1 LNGEGSAAPIL
12 VYDGD
17 CAFCSRAVRFVLRHD
32 RRRRTVRFAAR
43 EGAAGRAVRERHA
56 ALRDVESLVWVDWVA
71 GAERA
76 QIRSDAVLAVA
87 TYLGGVWAL
96 LGGLGLV
103 VPRPLRDGVYS
114 VVARVRRRIAGG
126 APECLVVTEAERG
139 RVLD

>member
-1 LNGEGSAAPIL
+1 MSAGGPAAPIL

-32 RRRRTVRFAAR
+32 RRRRTVRFATR
-43 EGAAGRAVRERHA
+43 DGRAGRAVRERHDS
-56 ALRDVESLVWVDWVA
+56 LRDVESLVWVDWAA

-76 QIRSDAVLAVA
+76 LIRSDAVLAVA
-87 TYLGGVWAL
+87 SYLGGVWTV
-96 LGGLGLV
+96 LGSLGRM

-114 VVARVRRRIAGG
+114 VVARVRRRIARG
-126 APECLVVTEAERG
+126 APACLVVTEADRG

>member
-1 LNGEGSAAPIL
+1 MSAGGSDAPIL

-32 RRRRTVRFAAR
+32 RRRRTVRFATR

-87 TYLGGVWAL
+87 TYLGGVWAV
-96 LGGLGLV
+96 LGGLGLL

-114 VVARVRRRIAGG
+114 VVARVRRRITRG
-126 APECLVVTEAERG
+126 APECLMVTEAERG

>member
-32 RRRRTVRFAAR
+32 RRWRTVRFAAR